1 MIKTTKKFYDN
12 RFPTNQNSLIK
23 GFNFFQVNKLNIE
36 KISERTPLQKKFKKI
51 KWIKTFNKN
60 SKNFTIFYQDKID
73 TEEIKIGEFSNT
85 NFISVLNALLYFPY
99 LIKKLFITKE
109 KKNKVYFQ

>member
-12 RFPTNQNSLIK
+12 GFPTNQNSLIK

-51 KWIKTFNKN
+51 KWKRK
-60 SKNFTIFYQDKID
+60 
-73 TEEIKIGEFSNT
+73 
-85 NFISVLNALLYFPY
+85 
-99 LIKKLFITKE
+99 IKKLLIKI
-109 KKNKVYFQ
+109 